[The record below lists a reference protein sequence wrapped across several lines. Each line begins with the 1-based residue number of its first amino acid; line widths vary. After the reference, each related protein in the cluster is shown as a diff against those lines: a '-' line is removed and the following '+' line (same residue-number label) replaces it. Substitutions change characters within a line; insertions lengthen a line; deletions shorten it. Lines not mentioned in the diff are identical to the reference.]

1 MAFFLALLLGIRCI
15 IFLKSLTLTCSP
27 SPAVAV
33 MSVTVTVAY
42 LSEQKQSDKI
52 DSETQP
58 THCQY
63 QSGLINTQIFLL
75 NSVLSVWTSQC

>member
-1 MAFFLALLLGIRCI
+1 MTF
-15 IFLKSLTLTCSP
+15 SL
-27 SPAVAV
+27 SPAVGV
-33 MSVTVTVAY
+33 MSVTVTVSH

-75 NSVLSVWTSQC
+75 HSVISVWTYQY